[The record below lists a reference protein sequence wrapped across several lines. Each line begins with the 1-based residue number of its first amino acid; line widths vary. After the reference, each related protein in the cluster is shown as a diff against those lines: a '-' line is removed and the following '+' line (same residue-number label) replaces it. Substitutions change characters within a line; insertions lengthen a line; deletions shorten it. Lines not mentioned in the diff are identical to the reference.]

1 MKNTPLF
8 RTAITLALALLL
20 GTAGLQAQ
28 SASPETGHFAVRVSG
43 LTSATRDA
51 LTRDLMA
58 QGQAR
63 VVFACVPAGILMFES
78 LNGIDNE
85 HMRQAALPMLQQRAA
100 HATIAEVSLS
110 LREAEAECA
119 EVRNR

>member
-8 RTAITLALALLL
+8 RTAITLALAILL

-28 SASPETGHFAVRVSG
+28 SASPETGRFAVRVSG

-51 LTRDLMA
+51 VARDLMA

-63 VVFACVPAGILMFES
+63 VVFACVPAGILVFES
-78 LNGIDNE
+78 LNGSDHQ

-100 HATIAEVSLS
+100 NATITEIPMS
-110 LREAEAECA
+110 LREAEAECTEA
-119 EVRNR
+119 RNR